1 MFSSSCNN
9 LQLFDHSVQEAE
21 RCTLPWSCL
30 RPKHNIF
37 HFQESVKGHLLV
49 EFKIFFQLS
58 SRPTESVL
66 NARRKGQQVNGV
78 ALKKL
83 FLEMTR
89 VGCLEQPSALFL
101 NKETP
106 AWSGGAKPS
115 LPPRTMREKML
126 WIFQCCYPKVK
137 KWVSLTNK

>member
-89 VGCLEQPSALFL
+89 VRCLEQPSALFL

-106 AWSGGAKPS
+106 A
-115 LPPRTMREKML
+115 
-126 WIFQCCYPKVK
+126 
-137 KWVSLTNK
+137 